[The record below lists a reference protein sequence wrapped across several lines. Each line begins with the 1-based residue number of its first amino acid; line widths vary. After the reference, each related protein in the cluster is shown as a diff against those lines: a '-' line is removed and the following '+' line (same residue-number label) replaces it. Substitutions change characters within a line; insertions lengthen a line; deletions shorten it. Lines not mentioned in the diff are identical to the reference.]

1 MDTKGFSLFSGKTEY
16 LRDTYGRLE
25 IVEGSSRLFYSGPVR
40 VQRTM
45 RVCLVSVTAS
55 GRLRSPVLSH
65 GTFLS
70 FANKAPLLH
79 QIARENSFL

>member
-25 IVEGSSRLFYSGPVR
+25 IVEGSRLFYSGPVR

-70 FANKAPLLH
+70 FANKAPLRR
-79 QIARENSFL
+79 QIVRENSFL